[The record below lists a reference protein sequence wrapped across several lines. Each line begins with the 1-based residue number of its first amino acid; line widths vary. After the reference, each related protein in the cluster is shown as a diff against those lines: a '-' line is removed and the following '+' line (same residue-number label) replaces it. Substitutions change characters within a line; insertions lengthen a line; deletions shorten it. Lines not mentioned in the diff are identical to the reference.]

1 MWSRA
6 RFVLCQW
13 AFFSKIALLLDG
25 PAGFEVHSSLL
36 DPSTTLTCLAGA
48 RSGGHV
54 SLLNI
59 ISELKKACNHPFL
72 FESAEDEY
80 RGSEED
86 KSAVDRLILTSGKM
100 VLLDKLLTR
109 LRQTGHRVLVFSQVR
124 QPVTSFRQR
133 YKYR

>member
-1 MWSRA
+1 MQHA
-6 RFVLCQW
+6 AV
-13 AFFSKIALLLDG
+13 
-25 PAGFEVHSSLL
+25 
-36 DPSTTLTCLAGA
+36 PSAVGAAGA

-86 KSAVDRLILTSGKM
+86 KSVIDRLILTSGKM
-100 VLLDKLLTR
+100 VLLDKLLRR
-109 LRQTGHRVLVFSQVR
+109 LRDTGHRVLVFSQVGGWGNLW
-124 QPVTSFRQR
+124 
-133 YKYR
+133 

>member
-1 MWSRA
+1 MT
-6 RFVLCQW
+6 
-13 AFFSKIALLLDG
+13 
-25 PAGFEVHSSLL
+25 SS
-36 DPSTTLTCLAGA
+36 PAGA

-86 KSAVDRLILTSGKM
+86 KSAADRLILTSGKM

-124 QPVTSFRQR
+124 HPAAHVQR
-133 YKYR
+133 PGQARLGGWAQLAGGSRSGL